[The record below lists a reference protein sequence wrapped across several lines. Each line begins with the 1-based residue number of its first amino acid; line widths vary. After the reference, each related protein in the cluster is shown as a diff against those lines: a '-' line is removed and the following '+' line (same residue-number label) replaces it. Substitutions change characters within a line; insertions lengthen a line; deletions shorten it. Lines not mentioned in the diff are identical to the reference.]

1 MIGALL
7 VKFSSGFQ
15 PTGAVQEGYSDDMVE
30 AGLIGTAALV
40 GIFGLFIVMG
50 EVGAKAARSMLEQKV
65 AAPVRSV
72 AAWVQATACCR
83 KCRRR
88 AAALRTAAP
97 GWRSGSATARSV
109 ADDDAPKV
117 TQWAA
122 AASPHNAQTTATT
135 VTPLHNA
142 HGDSDSAS
150 AAVRSAQNAAV
161 PSRED
166 AVVAGATNITAAV

>member
-1 MIGALL
+1 MRSCDAVEVEIVGVIVGYVDATLALAPADHTLGSILYTVHSHGPSDVYHIRLRLFSSVVMTLLSLIGALL

-88 AAALRTAAP
+88 AATCRCLHPSGNTAH
-97 GWRSGSATARSV
+97 RSCHLLL
-109 ADDDAPKV
+109 K
-117 TQWAA
+117 
-122 AASPHNAQTTATT
+122 H
-135 VTPLHNA
+135 
-142 HGDSDSAS
+142 
-150 AAVRSAQNAAV
+150 
-161 PSRED
+161 
-166 AVVAGATNITAAV
+166 